1 MASRRE
7 QKEQVRATRIAVAQT
22 ARAAAVRRQRVWVFG
37 GIVAVSAAV
46 VVVVAVVSSGG
57 GGTGLQ
63 PKPKAA
69 ATYRQVERSLSGIP
83 QSGERLGDRSAKVSM
98 TYVGDLECP
107 ICREFTE
114 SVLPQFIASYV
125 RTAHVRITYRSLCT
139 ATCGVNTSRFVPQQ
153 VAAYAAG
160 KQNLFWQYAELF
172 YREQG
177 EETEPYVTEQ
187 YLRGLASQIPNLD
200 SKKWLADRH
209 DPGLA
214 SHLQSDQALV
224 TRLRLPAQTPEV
236 LMSGPKGSESVPA
249 NEFPSTAWLD
259 AAVKAVS

>member
-1 MASRRE
+1 
-7 QKEQVRATRIAVAQT
+7 VAQT
-22 ARAAAVRRQRVWVFG
+22 ARAAALRRQRVWVFG
-37 GIVAVSAAV
+37 GLVALSAAV

-57 GGTGLQ
+57 GSTGLQ
-63 PKPKAA
+63 PKLKAA
-69 ATYRQVERSLSGIP
+69 ETYRQVERSLAGIP
-83 QSGERLGDRSAKVSM
+83 QLGERLGDPSAKVSM

-107 ICREFTE
+107 ICREFTV
-114 SVLPQFIASYV
+114 SVLPQFVASYV
-125 RTAHVRITYRSLCT
+125 RSGHVRLTYKSLCT

-177 EETEPYVTEQ
+177 DETQPYVTEQ
-187 YLRGLASQIPNLD
+187 YLRELASQIPTLD

-209 DPGLA
+209 DPGLV
-214 SHLQSDQALV
+214 SQVQSDQALV
-224 TRLRLPAQTPEV
+224 TKLRLPAQTPEV
-236 LMSGPKGSESVPA
+236 VMSGPKGSESVPA
-249 NEFPSTAWLD
+249 NEFPSTGWLD